1 MPKPRPNPD
10 PIPLIRRWLEFV
22 LNDANYHLPQH
33 LHGGVPFY
41 HARAATEAI
50 KAKLGPFITTAQLNG
65 RLVRALFEKWQVY
78 DEARGTY
85 TTMQQAMKGLDEPS
99 QAAIPA

>member
-1 MPKPRPNPD
+1 M
-10 PIPLIRRWLEFV
+10 
-22 LNDANYHLPQH
+22 NDANYHLPQH

-50 KAKLGPFITTAQLNG
+50 RAKLGPFMTTAHLNG

-85 TTMQQAMKGLDEPS
+85 VTMQQATQGLDEQG
-99 QAAIPA
+99 QAAAPA